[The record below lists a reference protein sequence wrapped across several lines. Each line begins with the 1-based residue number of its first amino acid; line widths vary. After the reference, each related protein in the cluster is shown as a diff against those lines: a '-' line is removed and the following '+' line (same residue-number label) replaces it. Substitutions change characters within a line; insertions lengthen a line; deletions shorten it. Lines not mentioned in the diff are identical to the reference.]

1 LTVNRSWVALRLVA
15 QVKALLLLVK
25 IYFRVQS
32 RYCLMVDDNIAL
44 LWIAT
49 DSDGAK
55 VFARLAIAHHLRSP
69 LIYPITGFYPF
80 QR

>member
-1 LTVNRSWVALRLVA
+1 VSVNHSWVTLRLVA

-25 IYFRVQS
+25 KYFHVQP
-32 RYCLMVDDNIAL
+32 RYCLMIDDNIAL
-44 LWIAT
+44 HWIAP

-55 VFARLAIAHHLRSP
+55 VFTRLAIANYLRSP